1 VRREEKID
9 MSASNDMVDHCQQ
22 LKKQDVPKNLKNNE
36 EPVEKHSRQ
45 VSEAV

>member
-1 VRREEKID
+1 

-22 LKKQDVPKNLKNNE
+22 LKKQDVPKKNLQNDE
-36 EPVEKHSRQ
+36 ELVEKRSRQ